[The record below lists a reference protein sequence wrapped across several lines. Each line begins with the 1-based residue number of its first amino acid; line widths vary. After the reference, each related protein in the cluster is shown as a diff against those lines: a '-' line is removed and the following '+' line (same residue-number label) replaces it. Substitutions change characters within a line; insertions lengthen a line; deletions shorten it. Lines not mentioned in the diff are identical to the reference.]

1 MVGASGAI
9 GGVMGA
15 YTLLYPQVRVYNLVV
30 LGFYATSVA
39 LPAWMMLGYWMLLQ
53 VLGGI
58 TSVATEGGG
67 VAYAAHI
74 GGFVSGAL
82 LIHPFARRDYVEQ
95 HKAHHWRP
103 QHLGFD
109 RRR

>member
-1 MVGASGAI
+1 
-9 GGVMGA
+9 
-15 YTLLYPQVRVYNLVV
+15 
-30 LGFYATSVA
+30 
-39 LPAWMMLGYWMLLQ
+39 MMLGYWMLLQ